1 MEADTEIALAKIF
14 AALWDTMADSNGLD
28 PQEIQ
33 DLIDSSGLASWTELT
48 AEEAEFNAEFTDD
61 NSEEGEPILKLTSE
75 GKTVYL
81 MGSRE
86 A

>member
-48 AEEAEFNAEFTDD
+48 KEEAEFTDD
-61 NSEEGEPILKLTSE
+61 SEEGEVILKLTSE